1 VRWYNLLTDIDER
14 KTAAENLRRSEE
26 SLLEAQRL
34 SHTGSFKH
42 DVLTGAL
49 IASPEVYRIYGID
62 PNGGSNTEF
71 FFTGLHPEDRKGARE
86 LFERTIREKT
96 PFKSD
101 HRVLLQDG
109 SIKYLHSAGHP
120 LTDESGEVVEVVG
133 TIMDVTE
140 QWNARA
146 DLEQAFKEIEFL
158 KDRLQ
163 RENIALRD
171 EVDRTSMFE
180 EIVGTSKL
188 LKAVLLRVAKVAPT
202 DSTVLITGETGTGKE
217 LIARAVHKR
226 SQRSGRVFVS
236 VNCAALAPTLISSEL
251 FGHEKGAFTGA
262 TQRRLGRF
270 ELADGGTI
278 FLDEVS
284 ELLPDT
290 QAALL
295 RVLQEREFER
305 VGGIQ
310 PVRID
315 VRVIAA
321 TNRDLSAAV
330 AMEPSGRTCF
340 TG

>member
-1 VRWYNLLTDIDER
+1 VIAAWRHSVETGEPYDIDYRLRRADGVYRWFQLRGLPLRDGEGRIVRWYVLHTDIDER

-34 SHTGSFKH
+34 SHTGSFKC
-42 DVLTGAL
+42 DVRTGAV
-49 IASPEVYRIYGID
+49 IASPEVYRIYEID
-62 PNGGSNTEF
+62 PNGVSNAEF
-71 FFTGLHPEDRKGARE
+71 FFAGIHPEDRKGARE
-86 LFERTIREKT
+86 VFERTIREKT
-96 PFKSD
+96 PLKTD

-109 SIKYLHSAGHP
+109 SIKHLHSAAHP

-146 DLEQAFKEIEFL
+146 NLEQAFKEIEFL

-226 SQRSGRVFVS
+226 SQRSGRVFVRIP
-236 VNCAALAPTLISSEL
+236 VKRI
-251 FGHEKGAFTGA
+251 AF
-262 TQRRLGRF
+262 
-270 ELADGGTI
+270 
-278 FLDEVS
+278 
-284 ELLPDT
+284 P
-290 QAALL
+290 L
-295 RVLQEREFER
+295 RCE
-305 VGGIQ
+305 
-310 PVRID
+310 
-315 VRVIAA
+315 
-321 TNRDLSAAV
+321 
-330 AMEPSGRTCF
+330 
-340 TG
+340 